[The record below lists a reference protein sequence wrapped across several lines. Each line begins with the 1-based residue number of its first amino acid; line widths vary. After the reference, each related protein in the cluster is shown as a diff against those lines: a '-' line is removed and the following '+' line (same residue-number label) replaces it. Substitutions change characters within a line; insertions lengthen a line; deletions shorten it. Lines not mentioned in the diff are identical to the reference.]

1 MVGDD
6 DTSRPEP
13 GDSLLDIS
21 IGIVSEDSPFYHGS
35 ESVFITEPGSIEL
48 VTIEGLRPHEN
59 KTVSTVRSNFCPL
72 DSQVSAPEL
81 VNALYPVFKELFHAH
96 GCYHSSLS
104 HSPHG
109 ADQQVLIKVWTVEPV
124 QLS

>member
-35 ESVFITEPGSIEL
+35 ESVFITEPGSIEFITL
-48 VTIEGLRPHEN
+48 ESIRPHEDE
-59 KTVSTVRSNFCPL
+59 TVSTVRSNFCTL
-72 DSQVSAPEL
+72 DSQVSDPEL
-81 VNALYPVFKELFHAH
+81 VEDLYPIPQKCQSKLTTAPF
-96 GCYHSSLS
+96 LS
-104 HSPHG
+104 PF
-109 ADQQVLIKVWTVEPV
+109 
-124 QLS
+124 